1 MFSHIFVV
9 FGMAISKGARDDEV
23 GNFLPTYRQR
33 IIVVKYLRH
42 DHVLSATAPGLWILF
57 LGRVS

>member
-1 MFSHIFVV
+1 
-9 FGMAISKGARDDEV
+9 MAITKGARDDEV

-42 DHVLSATAPGLWILF
+42 DRVLSATAPGLWILF